1 MSYKSLF
8 CKSILFLNFRNK
20 VKDIK
25 DGGWSKKN
33 QWLPGFDLKKLA
45 TLKSATVV
53 LAIPSAA

>member
-1 MSYKSLF
+1 LE
-8 CKSILFLNFRNK
+8 LRNK
-20 VKDIK
+20 VKNIK

-33 QWLPGFDLKKLA
+33 QVNPGFDLKKLA